1 MRPLTILFLGLLI
14 GFLWFR
20 FTPNH
25 PETAQQQRHQ
35 QVEKIVRAFEA

>member
-14 GFLWFR
+14 GFLWFH

-25 PETAQQQRHQ
+25 PETAQKLRHQ
-35 QVEKIVRAFEA
+35 QVERLIRTFEV